1 MSEQSR
7 PSEQRPLVVF
17 AEDWGAHPSSTQ
29 HLIKV
34 LSQQRKIIWINSIG
48 LRKPRLS
55 WRDILR
61 VSQKIISFLSTNKQK
76 SQVKRVNSPR
86 FTVINPLVL
95 PCAESGWTVKLCQW
109 FLAKQ
114 LVKPLTT
121 MAIHDPIIWCSLPTA
136 VDYLALFKGCPS
148 IYYCGDDFASLAGV
162 DHQQVVKKEQQL
174 VSKVRYIFTAS
185 QALLAK
191 FPEQKS
197 VTIPHGVNYKLFNK
211 KQHKKP
217 DDLPAGQFIAGFYG
231 SISTWIDQE
240 LIVHASKLLPHW
252 QFVFVGQ
259 VECNVDRLMQMSN
272 IHFIGPKN
280 HEQLPAYIQHWNV
293 ALLPFK
299 NNQQIK
305 MCNPLKLREY
315 LASGTP
321 IVSTDFPALKPYKA
335 HVMTV
340 TNKQD
345 IGQAILMANANLTG
359 DIKDNHTEHMT
370 ELKKNSEVVACRT
383 HSVANESWYN
393 RAQQV
398 EKYLTLCYPK

>member
-1 MSEQSR
+1 
-7 PSEQRPLVVF
+7 VVF

-76 SQVKRVNSPR
+76 SQVKRVNSTR

-174 VSKVRYIFTAS
+174 VRKVRYIFTAS

-240 LIVHASKLLPHW
+240 LIVHAAKLLPHW
-252 QFVFVGQ
+252 QFVLVGQ
-259 VECNVDRLMQMSN
+259 VECNVDRLVQMSN

-280 HEQLPAYIQHWNV
+280 HEQLPAYIQRWNV

-321 IVSTDFPALKPYKA
+321 IVSTDFPALKPYKM

-359 DIKDNHTEHMT
+359 DIKDNCIGDNRIE
-370 ELKKNSEVVACRT
+370 ENNIAKIADLKKITTAVDSRT
-383 HSVANESWYN
+383 HSVANESWHN